1 MRTLRTL
8 KASRSKVQENAGK
21 WRLPAAGRL
30 RILEC
35 ASCASWVGICAPW
48 TRPCRSRGRVMD
60 RADETSGGGE
70 RSWAGDCVLLESQG
84 NRPDM
89 THFCRLSGRQRSAS
103 RRMPPVYRAKN
114 EPVAVRSR
122 VTAAESQVRGETP
135 FVRPAFE
142 FLDPLD
148 LWILSKS
155 RHDSP
160 LFFGIFKIQAG
171 LDPHWMFRSCRA
183 PRGHLAFV
191 TAYGRESVSS

>member
-103 RRMPPVYRAKN
+103 RRMPPVYREKN

-122 VTAAESQVRGETP
+122 VTAAESQVRGRLLLSGPPLNSWILWIFGSCRNPDTIP
-135 FVRPAFE
+135 RCFSAFSRSKRVWILIGC
-142 FLDPLD
+142 LDPVAL
-148 LWILSKS
+148 L
-155 RHDSP
+155 
-160 LFFGIFKIQAG
+160 AG
-171 LDPHWMFRSCRA
+171 TLHS
-183 PRGHLAFV
+183 
-191 TAYGRESVSS
+191 